1 MKLTAK
7 LVLDHN
13 ISYEFKRCCFAQRH
27 HPNYQI
33 KQMNNAEFLDQELT
47 LNDLEMINGS
57 GLAGWVFWAWRKW
70 ITDESDDVVN
80 ALDELN
86 EYAKNRHAS
95 MEEGWLTNYPLSFYL
110 Q

>member
-7 LVLDHN
+7 LVLGHN
-13 ISYEFKRCCFAQRH
+13 INHEFKRCCFAQRH
-27 HPNYQI
+27 RPHYQI
-33 KQMNNAEFLDQELT
+33 KQMDNAELLDQELT

-57 GLAGWVFWAWRKW
+57 GMAGWVFRAWKKW

-86 EYAKNRHAS
+86 EYAKGSHDS
-95 MEEGWLTNYPLSFYL
+95 MEEG
-110 Q
+110 